1 MINPIGYTIVLFS
14 ALIYNEIIILNFC
27 GLSKNTKKFIN
38 ERIKEEIKELNEIS
52 NDNDVISR
60 DTIEEE
66 D

>member
-1 MINPIGYTIVLFS
+1 MLFS
-14 ALIYNEIIILNFC
+14 ALIYTEIIILNFC